1 MRALMTLLLVFAV
14 STAFAAE
21 DAVIVNLTKK
31 ASPRTEVVFE
41 ADVSLVNSA
50 CKWSFTFWNM
60 RAHESKGRHFQFRS
74 GNGVTSGYCGLIGSL
89 GLTVNG
95 IGWDKL
101 QVEPKTVREFSDG
114 DAKGVEFALNFD
126 GAPIRLRASMRPG
139 SPTLDWE
146 VSSSA
151 KGLTPVTNV
160 DVRVCAIPSHL
171 DIPNKKTRFFGYRR
185 QVKTDKRLMPPQK
198 GGKVRLPGDERIFVL
213 EDADFDGTAADS
225 GRGPSAIILPEPVT
239 GYVNLNDSW
248 TTDVHFTPALT
259 KPFRFSVL
267 EYPEKRFSNSNF
279 EKLVE
284 NMFK

>member
-1 MRALMTLLLVFAV
+1 MTLVLVSAV
-14 STAFAAE
+14 SAAFAAE

-31 ASPRTEVVFE
+31 ESPRTEVVFE
-41 ADVSLVNSA
+41 ANVSLVNSA
-50 CKWSFTFWNM
+50 SKWGFTFRNM
-60 RAHESKGRHFQFRS
+60 RAHESKGRHFQFGI
-74 GNGVTSGYCGLIGSL
+74 GNGVTSGYSGLIAAL

-101 QVEPKTVREFSDG
+101 QVEPKNVREFSDG
-114 DAKGVEFALNFD
+114 AAKGVEFALNFD

-146 VSSSA
+146 VSPSA
-151 KGLTPVTNV
+151 KGFTPVTNV

-185 QVKTDKRLMPPQK
+185 QVKTDKRLIPPQK
-198 GGKVRLPGDERIFVL
+198 SGNVKLPGDERIFVL
-213 EDADFDGTAADS
+213 EDADFDGTSEDR
-225 GRGPSAIILPEPVT
+225 GRGPSAIILPEPVP

-248 TTDVHFTPALT
+248 TTDVHFTPVPT

-267 EYPEKRFSNSNF
+267 EYPEKRFSNADF
-279 EKLVE
+279 EKRVE